1 MKQSQNKWPLDQIN
15 VQLSITVWM
24 ALNPH
29 SVMVVK
35 HPGTFHFAWTLSP
48 TSEE

>member
-15 VQLSITVWM
+15 VQLPITVWM
-24 ALNPH
+24 ALKPY

-35 HPGTFHFAWTLSP
+35 YPGTFHFA
-48 TSEE
+48 